1 MASNSY
7 KNGQTDPL
15 TNALMKRSMK
25 YGPIKHR
32 PRIKFT
38 TPDIEDMSKSE
49 IDELVNARGRGFSPA
64 GGTALSPAEW
74 SAIEARLETLGL

>member
-7 KNGQTDPL
+7 KSGQTDPL
-15 TNALMKRSMK
+15 SDALLKRSMK
-25 YGPIKHR
+25 YGPVKHA

-38 TPDIEDMSKSE
+38 ATAIEDMSKSE

-64 GGTALSPAEW
+64 GGTALSRAEW
-74 SAIEARLETLGL
+74 SAIEARLKILG